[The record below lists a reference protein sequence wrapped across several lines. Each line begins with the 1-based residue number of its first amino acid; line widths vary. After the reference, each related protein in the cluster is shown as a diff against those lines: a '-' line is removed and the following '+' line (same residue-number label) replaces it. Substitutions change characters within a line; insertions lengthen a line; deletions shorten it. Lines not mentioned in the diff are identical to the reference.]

1 MDDPLLE
8 YRPEFPILEKTVYMI
23 SNSLGAMPRK
33 TYERLQE
40 YAEIWATRGVRAWA
54 EKWWTMP
61 VHTGDLVASLI
72 GAQAGQVSMHQ
83 NVTLATAI
91 VLSCFSY
98 TPERNKIVFSDLD
111 FPSVMY
117 LLQQEQRRGAQL
129 NIVQSHDG
137 MTIDQEELLDAIDE
151 QTLLVPV
158 SHVLFKSA
166 YIQDAAAIVRKA
178 HSVGAYVILD
188 AFQSVGTVPV
198 DVQALQVDFLIGG
211 ALKWLCGG
219 PGAAFL
225 YVRPD
230 LVSQLSPALT
240 GWMAHQQPFDF
251 EPEMRFREDAYKFMN
266 GTPNIPGL
274 YAAQSGLEIINRVG
288 VNAIREKS
296 TRQTEQ
302 LLALADMYGFPTTTP
317 RDPAKRGGTVALNIP
332 SAYAISK
339 VLKDRE
345 FIVDYRPGAGIRIS
359 PHFYSSDEELDL
371 IMAEVQKII
380 DTNAYAN
387 YAEQAHDIVT

>member
-1 MDDPLLE
+1 MDDPLLQ

-40 YAEIWATRGVRAWA
+40 YAEIWGTRGVRAWA

-61 VHTGDLVASLI
+61 ADTGDLVASLI

-198 DVQALQVDFLIGG
+198 DVQELQVDFLIGG

-240 GWMAHQQPFDF
+240 GWMAHQHPFDF
-251 EPEMRFREDAYKFMN
+251 EPEMSFREDASRFLN

-288 VNAIREKS
+288 VNTIREKS
-296 TRQTEQ
+296 TRQSEQ

-332 SAYAISK
+332 NAYAISK